1 MPTVFVMNDLW
12 FLFLQ
17 SCFETVTIT
26 LWVSEISVS
35 MELIHFSCS
44 VAGSLKINQKEMI
57 VWNFKAGLF
66 YNNIF
71 LIIKSLQGYF

>member
-35 MELIHFSCS
+35 MEQIHFSCS
-44 VAGSLKINQKEMI
+44 VGGSLKTNQ
-57 VWNFKAGLF
+57 
-66 YNNIF
+66 
-71 LIIKSLQGYF
+71 